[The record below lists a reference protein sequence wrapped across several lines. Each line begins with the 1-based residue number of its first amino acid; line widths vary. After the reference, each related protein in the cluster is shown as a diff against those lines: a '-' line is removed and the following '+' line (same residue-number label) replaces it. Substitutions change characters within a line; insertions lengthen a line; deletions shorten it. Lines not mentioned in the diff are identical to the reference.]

1 MYKSTFETTGDV
13 TLVGF
18 EWAYSGIDWGA
29 MTVRG
34 IYLSSK
40 RTNVC
45 NQLSSFLK
53 WEEGVHQYN
62 SIIEQIQCV
71 CVYMWRKIQIH
82 VYR

>member
-1 MYKSTFETTGDV
+1 
-13 TLVGF
+13 
-18 EWAYSGIDWGA
+18 

-71 CVYMWRKIQIH
+71 CVYVEKNTDTCVSLEPVCVVLVFTH
-82 VYR
+82 LSF